1 MIIQAEFLRAVRSA
15 FVPDFSP
22 SHPLDELRQGQRLRG
37 GQFEFNLYIF
47 HGYTSQGHGKGR
59 CSASAR
65 TQASSRRFCR
75 PSADC
80 ARASACA
87 SIFAPIFTPPGG
99 LGRVLLVRPGS
110 RGSRRYRGQ
119 HRGKEIPPKWV
130 EAAPFDLA
138 GANPRRR
145 QAASLLS

>member
-80 ARASACA
+80 ARARACA
-87 SIFAPIFTPPGG
+87 SILLPISH
-99 LGRVLLVRPGS
+99 LQAAL
-110 RGSRRYRGQ
+110 
-119 HRGKEIPPKWV
+119 
-130 EAAPFDLA
+130 AAPLQLFLVAVDFA
-138 GANPRRR
+138 GFGVD
-145 QAASLLS
+145 